1 MQLNCNIA
9 GDLLPLYLEDMCSDD
24 SKAAL
29 EEHLQECP
37 ACREKLARMKSSEII
52 PQMKKQKNR
61 VPIADYTKKVKR
73 HRIQVGIC
81 AAFICT
87 AASCLLALCFLVI
100 ADMRRLANPTIFD
113 QEAGVY
119 DLTAAELETTA
130 AEMGEYI
137 LLTNTQRIQVSISKD
152 IDFDGEIILWNATNK
167 DAPIEIGYGHVDAG
181 NRICIF
187 SHRSASQR
195 YMVTCGG
202 EEQTAVTISDGR
214 IVSFWHSLGNVLKE
228 MTGI

>member
-137 LLTNTQRIQVSISKD
+137 LFTNTQRIQVSISKD

-187 SHRSASQR
+187 SNLSASQR